1 MASLRQNK
9 VAELIRR
16 EIGIILQ
23 KNAKTICLGA
33 MVTPTVVRMSPDL
46 GVAKI
51 YVSIFAGPKPD
62 EVLDNLKNEARTVRY
77 ELSQIIKDQLRKTPE
92 LIFYLDDSL
101 DYAENI
107 DRLLSD

>member
-1 MASLRQNK
+1 MASIRQNK
-9 VAELIRR
+9 IAELIRR

-23 KNAKTICLGA
+23 KNSRTLCMGA
-33 MVTPTVVRMSPDL
+33 MVTPTVVRVSPDL
-46 GVAKI
+46 GVARV
-51 YVSIFAGPKPD
+51 YVSIFAGPEPQK
-62 EVLDNLKNEARTVRY
+62 VLQSLKDGTGKLRY
-77 ELSQIIKDQLRKTPE
+77 QLSQVIKNQLRKTPE